1 MSIPFYTIENDILQ
15 VVISAKG
22 AEIQSIINKD
32 FGIEYMWSGDSK
44 FWGKKSPVLFPVVGG
59 LKENKYS
66 FNGKTFELGRHGFA
80 RDMTFVV
87 TAQDETSVTFGIQSG
102 EETHIRYPFDFRFF
116 ITYTLQGSMLRVAY
130 SVHNTGNEKIY
141 FSVGGHPAFAVPL
154 VINTTF
160 EDYYLQFSS
169 VENAGKWPLSGDG
182 LIEEKP
188 VPFLENT
195 DELALQKE
203 LFYEDALVF
212 KNLQSNRISLLSNK
226 TSHGLVLQF
235 DGFPYMGIWSAK
247 NADFVCIEPW
257 CGIADSVNA
266 SGKLEEKEGINSLA
280 AGETFAREWTAE
292 FF

>member
-1 MSIPFYTIENDILQ
+1 MSVPFYTIENDILQ

-22 AEIQSIINKD
+22 AELQSVINKD

-44 FWGKKSPVLFPVVGG
+44 FWGKKSPVLFPIVGG
-59 LKENKYS
+59 LKENKYT
-66 FNGKTFELGRHGFA
+66 FNGNTFEMGRHGFA
-80 RDMTFVV
+80 RDMAFVV
-87 TAQDETSVTFGIQSG
+87 TAQDDVSVTFGIQSS
-102 EETHIRYPFDFRFF
+102 EETQVKYPFDFRFF
-116 ITYTLQGSMLRVAY
+116 ITYTLQGGILKVTY
-130 SVHNTGNEKIY
+130 SVQNTGNAKMY

-154 VINTTF
+154 VINTTY

-169 VENAGKWPLSGDG
+169 VENAGRWPLSADG
-182 LIEEKP
+182 LIETKA
-188 VPFLENT
+188 VPCIENT
-195 DELALQKE
+195 DELALRKE

-212 KNLQSNRISLLSNK
+212 KHLQSNRISLLSNK

-257 CGIADSVNA
+257 CGIADSVDA
-266 SGKLEEKEGINSLA
+266 SGKLEKKEGINTLA
-280 AGETFAREWTAE
+280 TNETFTREWSAE